1 MTCLKWLVAGEFPG
15 THGTDYLSSK
25 DRQSHATVRP
35 KLPPPHS
42 NSKQVTLLLNLTLHR
57 SASLEHFC
65 DQSCCSHFKVVITG
79 LQLLML
85 RRKSLLAAQLESL
98 QLCNS
103 KLQCIAIDPS
113 LIDAK
118 IVSLLPALSPSA
130 VLFFIVPSELDE
142 DEQYVRVFSHIL
154 KSTSLIHAFFTNTN
168 NEKIFN
174 ALLSNRHCTVRAL
187 GILQPTLSGNE
198 FQMNSVLFKFL
209 QHNSQTIEY
218 LQLRPYFLSTVLTP
232 LLTQLQC
239 TNIRVLS
246 IDSCG
251 QSSREKEFHMGADIF
266 SSLRQLYN
274 LEYFEWSE
282 VINLLTADIMALH
295 QLLTDSLP
303 NLRHWHIYLNKLL
316 LSTTDLHSG
325 LYFALQPLLE
335 PLLIGKV
342 GDESCTTYK
351 FPFGHRAFVS
361 WLQSLRGDVCFKT
374 GSHID
379 CPSIQLHNLF
389 PWLGY
394 Y

>member
-1 MTCLKWLVAGEFPG
+1 MRLKLLVAGEFPG

-35 KLPPPHS
+35 KLPSHRS
-42 NSKQVTLLLNLTLHR
+42 NSKQVTLLLNLTLYR
-57 SASLEHFC
+57 STSLEHFC
-65 DQSCCSHFKVVITG
+65 DQYCCSHFKVVITG
-79 LQLLML
+79 LQLLSL
-85 RRKSLLAAQLESL
+85 RHKSLLAAELESL

-103 KLQCIAIDPS
+103 KLQYIAIDPS
-113 LIDAK
+113 LVDAK
-118 IVSLLPALSPSA
+118 SVSRLPVLSPSA
-130 VLFFIVPSELDE
+130 ILSFIVPSELDK
-142 DEQYVRVFSHIL
+142 DEKYVRIFSHIL
-154 KSTSLIHAFFTNTN
+154 RSTSLVHAFFTNTS
-168 NEKIFN
+168 NEKIFDV
-174 ALLSNRHCTVRAL
+174 LLSITHCTVRAL

-198 FQMNSVLFKFL
+198 SQMNYVLFKFL

-232 LLTQLQC
+232 LLIQLKC

-251 QSSREKEFHMGADIF
+251 QSNREREFHLGTDIF
-266 SSLRQLYN
+266 SSLRELYN

-282 VINLLTADIMALH
+282 VINLRTADIMALH
-295 QLLTDSLP
+295 QLLTRSLP

-325 LYFALQPLLE
+325 LHFALLPFLE

-351 FPFGHRAFVS
+351 FPFNHTVFVS
-361 WLQSLRGDVCFKT
+361 WLQSLRSDVCFKA
-374 GSHID
+374 GSYRD